1 MRERNFLKIWFVLFV
16 GGGWF
21 AEMIIITNVAAHSRA
36 AQKRT
41 CWRRF
46 SLLLNRSNKMNRSTE
61 WEKDTNVFANYFWG
75 GGRALISY
83 WNLFVVLKWEM
94 SLSSGD
100 SVERVLE
107 DPVLCRLVI
116 LFCFHL
122 ELERKKNRRKC
133 WWRSTNETC
142 NGLATSRF
150 QQHPF
155 VFFPHIQ
162 QSKYIKKVNNIKP
175 FEICLGSS
183 SVLYNISWLI

>member
-75 GGRALISY
+75 GGKG
-83 WNLFVVLKWEM
+83 FDFVLKFVCRIEM
-94 SLSSGD
+94 RNVTLVRWLRRTSFGRPSFVSFGYFVLFSLGTG
-100 SVERVLE
+100 EKKKQTKM
-107 DPVLCRLVI
+107 LVTFHKWDVQWI
-116 LFCFHL
+116 GYKPLPAESFCFFPPH
-122 ELERKKNRRKC
+122 
-133 WWRSTNETC
+133 STIKIYKE
-142 NGLATSRF
+142 
-150 QQHPF
+150 
-155 VFFPHIQ
+155 
-162 QSKYIKKVNNIKP
+162 SK
-175 FEICLGSS
+175 
-183 SVLYNISWLI
+183 